1 MRRAPAPRY
10 RGAAM
15 EPARPIWI
23 PWALVAL
30 GAALSALYVR
40 RVLSA
45 SINAAAFAS
54 VMRRLLS
61 EGNAD
66 RALKLCLVVSEA
78 PLAAAT
84 RAAILA
90 CRRGVRHDPAAD
102 YRSAGDLSPERVLAP
117 VRADYDAAFDA
128 PAAPVRRARY
138 AALFGVASFGAAIVL
153 SLNHGSSE
161 PWPAIVAALGL
172 VVLAW
177 LGAQERRLLA
187 SRDAVFAMLRDLF
200 EALVRDPARAPS
212 AAAPTRVRV
221 GFEVSEPGREPRVVE
236 TGEDV
241 IKVGSLDT
249 AQVRLD
255 ARGVARMHAVIERSE
270 GRYSVIDL
278 GSDASTLVNGER
290 VNRRELSDGD
300 VLSVGEAELRV
311 RLYR

>member
-1 MRRAPAPRY
+1 
-10 RGAAM
+10 M
-15 EPARPIWI
+15 EPALPIWI

-40 RVLSA
+40 RVLVA

-54 VMRRLLS
+54 VIRKLLDA
-61 EGNAD
+61 GNAD
-66 RALKLCLVVSEA
+66 RALRLCLSVDEA
-78 PLAAAT
+78 PVAAAT
-84 RAAILA
+84 RAAVLA

-117 VRADYDAAFDA
+117 VRDDYDAAFVA
-128 PAAPVRRARY
+128 LAAPVRRARY
-138 AALFGVASFGAAIVL
+138 AAVVGVYFLGAAIVA
-153 SLNHGSSE
+153 SLDHGWSE
-161 PWPAIVAALGL
+161 LGPAIAAALGL

-177 LGAQERRLLA
+177 QGAQERRLLA
-187 SRDAVFAMLRDLF
+187 SRDAVFAMLRDVF

-212 AAAPTRVRV
+212 VAAPTGVRV

-236 TGEDV
+236 TDEEI
-241 IKVGSLDT
+241 IKIGSFDT

-278 GSDASTLVNGER
+278 GSDATTLVNGER